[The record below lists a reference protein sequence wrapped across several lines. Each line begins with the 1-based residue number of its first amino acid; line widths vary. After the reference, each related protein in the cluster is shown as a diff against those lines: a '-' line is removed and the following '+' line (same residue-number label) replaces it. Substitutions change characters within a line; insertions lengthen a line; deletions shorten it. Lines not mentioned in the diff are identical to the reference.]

1 MNLLFQKFIQKLNE
15 NIIDVYISLNKK
27 LIKIITNKIHT
38 HTRYKN

>member
-27 LIKIITNKIHT
+27 LIKIRYIHIRDIKI
-38 HTRYKN
+38 K